1 MGNCLGPSSLAGP
14 SARSRVLPLEGRLGF
29 APMIPIERASCK
41 LPGLAHGLEVEL
53 DKHWNIDDEI
63 LGDYILNQIEYNVLL
78 FKTVIITIICC
89 VFS

>member
-1 MGNCLGPSSLAGP
+1 MQN
-14 SARSRVLPLEGRLGF
+14 SRVLR
-29 APMIPIERASCK
+29 M
-41 LPGLAHGLEVEL
+41 GLEVEL